1 MQEEITVSD
10 LLENLTNL
18 ILNEKNKETK
28 KKLREQHAELS
39 ISLQKIAEENIKSD
53 NKEYELA
60 LNKLEVANKKIQ
72 MAMERSE
79 KIENT
84 IVSISEVL
92 EVIRSI
98 A

>member
-1 MQEEITVSD
+1 MNFMSPV
-10 LLENLTNL
+10 
-18 ILNEKNKETK
+18 NKKTK

-84 IVSISEVL
+84 IVTISEVL
-92 EVIRSI
+92 KVIRSI